1 MKCRFCSFE
10 LSNTFLDL
18 GFAPPSNAYLTKA
31 ELSKPEKYYPLRVM
45 VCDQCWL
52 VQTEDYTKASELFD
66 ATYAY
71 FSSTSKGWLE
81 HASGYVEQIVKE
93 LKLGEQSQ
101 VIEIASNDGYLL
113 KNFLAKRI
121 PCLGIEPTASTAK
134 AAKLLGI
141 PVLEEFFTEELG
153 QRLAL
158 EGLQADL
165 IVGNNVYA
173 HVPHINDFTL
183 GLKAVLKPSGTI
195 TLEFPHLM
203 RLIECNQFDTVYH
216 EHFSYL
222 SVYTVSKIFQAA
234 GLRIWNVEEL
244 STHGGSLRVYGC
256 HDSDK
261 RKTQPCVMSLV
272 RNEVEFGLQELS
284 TYVAFQER
292 ANRVKNDFLAFLIE
306 QAKLGKKVA
315 AYGAAAK
322 GNTLLNYSGV
332 RVDLLSFVADSNP
345 AKIGR
350 FLPGSHIPIVSE
362 YELTVL
368 KPDYV
373 VVLPWNLR
381 IEIAKQLEYIS
392 DWGGKFVT
400 AVPNLVLE

>member
-1 MKCRFCSFE
+1 
-10 LSNTFLDL
+10 
-18 GFAPPSNAYLTKA
+18 
-31 ELSKPEKYYPLRVM
+31 
-45 VCDQCWL
+45 
-52 VQTEDYTKASELFD
+52 
-66 ATYAY
+66 
-71 FSSTSKGWLE
+71 
-81 HASGYVEQIVKE
+81 
-93 LKLGEQSQ
+93 
-101 VIEIASNDGYLL
+101 
-113 KNFLAKRI
+113 
-121 PCLGIEPTASTAK
+121 
-134 AAKLLGI
+134 
-141 PVLEEFFTEELG
+141 
-153 QRLAL
+153 
-158 EGLQADL
+158 
-165 IVGNNVYA
+165 
-173 HVPHINDFTL
+173 
-183 GLKAVLKPSGTI
+183 
-195 TLEFPHLM
+195 
-203 RLIECNQFDTVYH
+203 
-216 EHFSYL
+216 
-222 SVYTVSKIFQAA
+222 
-234 GLRIWNVEEL
+234 
-244 STHGGSLRVYGC
+244 
-256 HDSDK
+256 
-261 RKTQPCVMSLV
+261 MSLV